1 MKFSDKPAIYFV
13 MGSRNSGTRNPV
25 KVLEAALKGGITHF
39 QLREKGEGALTGS
52 TLVEFAKQCQQL
64 CGEYG
69 VPFII
74 NDLVELACQI
84 GADGVHVGQEDLA
97 AGQTRDMIGKEKILG
112 VSVHS
117 LEEAQTAVK
126 DGADYIGM
134 GPVFGTTSK
143 ADAKKPAGIKEILL
157 VKNEFPDLPIVGI
170 GGITPGN
177 ADYVW
182 QSGVSGIAVISA
194 IAEAKDIG
202 AQIAAFR
209 ASCKEGAG
217 K

>member
-1 MKFSDKPAIYFV
+1 MKFSDKPAIYFI
-13 MGSRNSGTRNPV
+13 MGSRNSGKRNPLE
-25 KVLEAALKGGITHF
+25 VLETALKGGITHF
-39 QLREKGEGALTGS
+39 QLREKGKGALTGA
-52 TLVEFAKQCQQL
+52 TLVEFAEQCQQL

-84 GADGVHVGQEDLA
+84 GADGVHIGQEDLA
-97 AGQTRDMIGKEKILG
+97 AGQTRKMIGKEKLLG

-117 LEEAQTAVK
+117 LKEAQTAVK

-134 GPVFGTTSK
+134 GPIFGTTSK
-143 ADAKKPAGIKEILL
+143 ADTKKPAGVKEILL

-170 GGITPGN
+170 GGITPDN
-177 ADYVW
+177 AKHVW

-194 IAEAKDIG
+194 IAEAGNIA
-202 AQIAAFR
+202 AQIAAFQ